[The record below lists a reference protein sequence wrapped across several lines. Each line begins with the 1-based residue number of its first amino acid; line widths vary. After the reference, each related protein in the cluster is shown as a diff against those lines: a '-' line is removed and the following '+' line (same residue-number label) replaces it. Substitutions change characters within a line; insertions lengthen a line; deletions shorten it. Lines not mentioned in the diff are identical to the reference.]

1 MATNWD
7 KSRAAAR
14 ALRSELTETDGGD
27 ISAEGLLNAALER
40 ASLRCRLRPPRDPL
54 LSGAHAVLDMELQTV
69 WVRSDAPASDRRVF
83 IAHELAHFHLH
94 ENGKLCHCAEA
105 DFTEPETMRSVGYGP
120 RQRRE
125 TEANVFAREFLLPAA
140 EAKRLFA
147 AGDDARALAARTG
160 LPINVVFAQL
170 TEALTKEFSREDSAQ
185 SAAESSLENAAVVSL
200 DPSQEAA
207 AKAAAGPLLVGA
219 GPGTGKT
226 RTLTARILYLTNTLE
241 VPAENILALTFSRK
255 AAEEMRER
263 IAAID
268 PEIARR
274 ALIATF
280 HAYGLDL
287 LRRQG
292 KALGLPANPILLEA
306 ADAISLLERRAAELD
321 LSALSYLHDP
331 AYPLPDMLN
340 AIRKA
345 KEDGIEPDEYAA
357 RAAASGNERLIET
370 GRVYAVYAALL
381 NDKGAMDYSDLVR
394 LPLRLLE
401 AHEEIR
407 AAEQA
412 QWRHILVDEYQDIN
426 RSGARLIQLIAGDGK
441 GLWAVGDV
449 RQAIYRFRGASPANV
464 KGFLDDFPTG
474 RRTDLKVNYRSQPGL
489 VRLFG
494 IASGEGPDN
503 WQAAREDTG
512 ATVALAVADD
522 DRAQADGIAARMRAF
537 VDASYSFGDM
547 AVLCRTR
554 RQGRDLRAALLVRG
568 IPVAAGAEES
578 GGLLGVRDVRD
589 MVAALARSA
598 EPNSPARQRFAELP
612 EGLPYRS
619 DSLDFFQELL
629 WGRPAWGR
637 RVTDAAA
644 VGRLLA
650 LARAFRERA
659 TAVLEDQDEP
669 RRAFLS
675 HLRRMARIGASF
687 GDPEGENEEAN
698 AVRVLTAHSAKG
710 LEYPIVFVANLS
722 MNKFPSRPGPA
733 LIPPLPGGDDEDGG
747 IEEERRLFF
756 VALTRAKDHLILSRA
771 MKYGQRAEMPSPL
784 LAPLHRVADIEDVSW
799 TTEECAQSQGARR
812 KAQGAGSDT
821 ENRESSLLP
830 SASFPS
836 SDGDLR
842 PATRDLIIEAG
853 EVELYMRCPRRY
865 YYERVL
871 KAPAGE
877 RTPYAVFKNSVEKAL
892 ALPDPV
898 TGLEAA
904 WLEHGM
910 DDSHPHAPL
919 YRRAAAEIVRRV
931 SPLPLTLTPSE
942 GREGGIGVDTSSG
955 TPQAPG
961 APLPAA
967 SVFPLPDTFRGEG
980 VRERGPG
987 GGRRNPDAPTLAVEL
1002 KGGTLSVQPDD
1013 VTPGDAGLEMT
1024 TFRRP
1029 PVGDEIWVP
1038 NDERRISLLWEAARQ
1053 RDPDTKPNIRLRYLR
1068 DGKAYVAPDK
1078 SKIRQRH
1085 LQEYEQAIEGIR
1097 LNVFNPKPADAA
1109 DCPACP
1115 YFFLC
1120 PDE

>member
-14 ALRSELTETDGGD
+14 ALRTELIGQEAAEW
-27 ISAEGLLNAALER
+27 SAESLLNAGLER
-40 ASLRCRLRPPRDPL
+40 ADLRCRLRPLHDPL
-54 LSGAHAVLDMELQTV
+54 LSGAHAVLDMELKTV
-69 WVRSDAPASDRRVF
+69 WVRSDAPAPERRVF

-94 ENGKLCHCAEA
+94 ENGRLCHCAEA
-105 DFTEPETMRSVGYGP
+105 DFTDQETMRSIGYGP

-147 AGDDARALAARTG
+147 TGDDARALAARAG
-160 LPINVVFAQL
+160 LPLPLIFAQL
-170 TEALTKEFSREDSAQ
+170 TEGLAGERASGFGLRASEGDAEEIGYSVSAASETRSPKPEALTLDS
-185 SAAESSLENAAVVSL
+185 
-200 DPSQEAA
+200 SQEAA
-207 AKAAAGPLLVGA
+207 AKAQTGPLLVGA

-226 RTLTARILYLTNTLE
+226 RTLTARILYLTHELG

-274 ALIATF
+274 SLIATF

-292 KALGLPANPILLEA
+292 KALGLPTNPILLEA
-306 ADAISLLERRAAELD
+306 ADAIALLERRAADLE

-345 KEDGIEPDEYAA
+345 KEDGIEPDEFAA

-370 GRVYAVYAALL
+370 SRVYAVYAALIHA
-381 NDKGAMDYSDLVR
+381 KGAIDYSDLVR

-401 AHEEIR
+401 THPEIR

-412 QWRHILVDEYQDIN
+412 QWKHILVDEYQDIN
-426 RSGARLIQLIAGDGK
+426 RSGARLIQLLAGDGA
-441 GLWAVGDV
+441 GLWAVGDL
-449 RQAIYRFRGASPANV
+449 RQAIYRFRGASPANI
-464 KGFLDDFPTG
+464 GRFLEDFPTG

-494 IASGEGPDN
+494 IASAEGPDT
-503 WQAAREDTG
+503 WRAARPDDG

-522 DRAQADGIAARMRAF
+522 DQTQADGIAQKMRDFAEAGF
-537 VDASYSFGDM
+537 SYADM

-568 IPVAAGAEES
+568 VPVAAGAEES
-578 GGLLGVRDVRD
+578 GGLLGIRDVRD

-612 EGLPYRS
+612 EGLPYRG
-619 DSLDFFQELL
+619 DALDFFQELL

-637 RVTDAAA
+637 RVTDSMA
-644 VGRLLA
+644 VGRLLT

-659 TAVLEDQDEP
+659 NAVLEDDDEP
-669 RRAFLS
+669 RRAFLR

-687 GDPEGENEEAN
+687 SDPEGENEDIN

-722 MNKFPSRPGPA
+722 MNKFPARPGPA
-733 LIPPLPGGDDEDGG
+733 LIPPLPGGEDEESG

-756 VALTRAKDHLILSRA
+756 VALTRAKDHLLLSRA

-784 LAPLHRVADIEDVSW
+784 LAPLNRIADMENLAW
-799 TTEECAQSQGARR
+799 TTQTETDISFAPEIENAR
-812 KAQGAGSDT
+812 QPVG
-821 ENRESSLLP
+821 
-830 SASFPS
+830 
-836 SDGDLR
+836 R
-842 PATRDLIIEAG
+842 PAGDFQSPVSGQHSMPESLSIDAVEA
-853 EVELYMRCPRRY
+853 ELYMRCPRRY
-865 YYERVL
+865 YYERIL
-871 KAPAGE
+871 KAPTGE
-877 RTPYAVFKNSVEKAL
+877 RTLYAAFKNSVEKAL

-898 TGLEAA
+898 AGLDAA

-910 DDSHPHAPL
+910 DDTHPHAPL
-919 YRRAAAEIVRRV
+919 YRRAAAEIVGRR
-931 SPLPLTLTPSE
+931 SPLPLTPSE
-942 GREGGIGVDTSSG
+942 GRGGTDTGRDNAVLSS
-955 TPQAPG
+955 ALVL
-961 APLPAA
+961 PLP
-967 SVFPLPDTFRGEG
+967 SEG
-980 VRERGPG
+980 VRGRGLQ
-987 GGRRNPDAPTLAVEL
+987 DTSTLNVEL
-1002 KGGTLSVQPDD
+1002 DSGSLSVRPDD
-1013 VTPGDAGLEMT
+1013 ATPEDSGLEMT

-1053 RDPDTKPNIRLRYLR
+1053 RDPDNKPNIRLRYLR
-1068 DGKAYVAPDK
+1068 DNKAYVAPDK

-1085 LQEYEQAIEGIR
+1085 LQEYEQALQGIR